1 MAYLYLAGAII
12 AEVIATSALKMSG
25 EFTKIGSSIIV
36 VVGYGVSFY
45 LLALVLRTIS
55 ISVAYAHWSGLGIVL
70 VAFVGGYFINRFQTW
85 PEFLGWP

>member
-1 MAYLYLAGAII
+1 MCVDFCLTNISMT
-12 AEVIATSALKMSG
+12 E
-25 EFTKIGSSIIV
+25 EFLDGSSIIV